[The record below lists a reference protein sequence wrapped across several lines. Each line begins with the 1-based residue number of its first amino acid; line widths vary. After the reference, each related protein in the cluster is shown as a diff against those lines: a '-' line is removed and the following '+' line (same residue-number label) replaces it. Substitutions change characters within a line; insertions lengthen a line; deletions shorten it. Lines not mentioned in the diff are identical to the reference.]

1 VMDDQ
6 SLPKNFKQLRI
17 DRPILEEE
25 IEEDEEK
32 DSDSIE
38 AIKNQNTINETSEQ
52 TTSKKFSISGFGD
65 DIDGKHSSTTLS
77 PSSSL
82 HPIQA
87 VSPILMTSPSAISF
101 STVMSAS
108 PPPTPNPYSKKNNR
122 LRFNIEDDKDSVST
136 YDGPRRMKSI
146 LSDRDLLR
154 LKSLKSVRRHN
165 RDTKAI
171 VLKEE
176 EEEEIEE
183 PPKADEDMG
192 AAIVH
197 TSNHEETPKVDWI
210 ESNEARGAFV
220 QYFAFLYALLAI
232 FYLVVEEAT
241 DENISDYFPAGIIFH
256 YYMYGVAILF
266 IVYVNLFVIHPPWLN
281 RILYFLSDRGWWKSA
296 ERYIIMPAS
305 HNAEPV
311 STLYLRMGTLLFG
324 CAGVVLYGLE
334 LYMLFAGKV
343 KVPFVPMSVAENILG
358 IIFTFSQMYFMN
370 VNFKLLVQSSQNICR
385 FGFMHCFALNLW
397 IWYRF
402 AAAKTNKSKKK
413 QVTKEQAKLAAY
425 TSKASYE
432 KYEADASSSLSSESS
447 SEEFLRSNSTTGNG
461 TMDTAND
468 VLTRVVDYLTTTLS
482 PVQNTTMTSST
493 YLITTTFASTNST
506 TLAYEEPLVK
516 STVAS
521 LEYFG
526 DFASFLAT
534 CLVEYSL
541 IGAAVMFV
549 FWTHLDPSVPQ
560 HLHEKKRGVRVDFT
574 ASLTGLYL
582 GVVIFILGA
591 VICGVYAA
599 LYADCN
605 DHAYILFGVYQLVC
619 FTCCIIAVMAG
630 TLFMRSLVLAGHRHG
645 EDVDFLLL
653 YVAFCGEV
661 IWCSAELARFI
672 DVGGDGFIFAVTLV
686 RLSHVFSQTWFI
698 LMACKLELASSTKV
712 TAMRGRQCV
721 TFMLVTNITLFFFH
735 IYESMTEGFG
745 YVSSSSSNH
754 TYVKLLAGP
763 IIAFYRFHCSVCL
776 AEVWKK
782 TFSRPK
788 AHSHHHADHDHLTSP
803 ATSPITPLTSSD
815 GHAVVTQHGDH
826 HVYLVTS
833 FSLLVIHKFLGSIFL
848 VVNLIVAV
856 LIITDRDPRGRAYRR
871 FLVMLQAIELALF
884 WQVIN
889 SYFSCVY
896 HRRNVI
902 MKEKLR

>member
-1 VMDDQ
+1 AMEDQ
-6 SLPKNFKQLRI
+6 GPSTNLKQLRI
-17 DRPILEEE
+17 DRPIIEEE
-25 IEEDEEK
+25 IEEEK
-32 DSDSIE
+32 DSDSLE
-38 AIKNQNTINETSEQ
+38 VIKQQNNENESSEQ
-52 TTSKKFSISGFGD
+52 TKKFSISGFGD
-65 DIDGKHSSTTLS
+65 DSLDPKAPGALS

-82 HPIQA
+82 HPIVQA
-87 VSPILMTSPSAISF
+87 VSPILMNSFSAISF
-101 STVMSAS
+101 STVVSAS
-108 PPPTPNPYSKKNNR
+108 PPHSPSAFTKKNR
-122 LRFNIEDDKDSVST
+122 LRFNVEDDKDSVCT

-176 EEEEIEE
+176 EEEEAEEE
-183 PPKADEDMG
+183 PKPEEDMV
-192 AAIVH
+192 AANAH
-197 TSNHEETPKVDWI
+197 HHEEKPKVDWI
-210 ESNEARGAFV
+210 ESKEARGGFV
-220 QYFAFLYALLAI
+220 QYFCFLYALLAI

-241 DENISDYFPAGIIFH
+241 DENISDYFPAGIVFH
-256 YYMYGVAILF
+256 YYMYSVAILF
-266 IVYVNLFVIHPPWLN
+266 IIYVNLFVIHPPWFN
-281 RILYFLSDRGWWKSA
+281 RILYYLADRGWWKGA
-296 ERYIIMPAS
+296 EKHVIMPAS

-334 LYMLFAGKV
+334 LYLLFAGKV
-343 KVPFVPMSVAENILG
+343 KITFVPMSVAENILG

-370 VNFKLLVQSSQNICR
+370 VNFKLLVQTSQNICR

-402 AAAKTNKSKKK
+402 ASAKTAKSKKK
-413 QVTKEQAKLAAY
+413 QVKKEQSKLAAY
-425 TSKASYE
+425 
-432 KYEADASSSLSSESS
+432 ASSSYGSPEKKKSSDSSSSLSS
-447 SEEFLRSNSTTGNG
+447 SEEFLRSNGTKGNSVA
-461 TMDTAND
+461 DTAND
-468 VLTRVVDYLTTTLS
+468 LLTRVVDYMTTTLS
-482 PVQNTTMTSST
+482 PVRDSTMTSST
-493 YLITTTFASTNST
+493 YLVTTTYASTNT
-506 TLAYEEPLVK
+506 TTEGEASK
-516 STVAS
+516 GTVAS

-526 DFASFLAT
+526 DFAGFLNT
-534 CLVEYSL
+534 CLIEYSL

-599 LYADCN
+599 LYAECN
-605 DHAYILFGVYQLVC
+605 DNAYLLFGIYECFC
-619 FTCCIIAVMAG
+619 FTCCILAVMAG
-630 TLFMRSLVLAGHRHG
+630 TIFMRSLVLAGHRHG

-698 LMACKLELASSTKV
+698 LMACKLELASSTKI

-721 TFMLVTNITLFFFH
+721 TFMLVTNVTLFFFH

-745 YVSSSSSNH
+745 YVSASSSNH

-788 AHSHHHADHDHLTSP
+788 AHAHHPADHTPLTTP
-803 ATSPITPLTSSD
+803 ATSPITSMTSPD
-815 GHAVVTQHGDH
+815 GHSFAPNGDH
-826 HVYLVTS
+826 HV
-833 FSLLVIHKFLGSIFL
+833 
-848 VVNLIVAV
+848 
-856 LIITDRDPRGRAYRR
+856 
-871 FLVMLQAIELALF
+871 
-884 WQVIN
+884 
-889 SYFSCVY
+889 
-896 HRRNVI
+896 
-902 MKEKLR
+902 

>member
-1 VMDDQ
+1 MDDQ
-6 SLPKNFKQLRI
+6 GPSKNFKHLRI
-17 DRPILEEE
+17 DRPIIEEE
-25 IEEDEEK
+25 IEEEK

-38 AIKNQNTINETSEQ
+38 AIKAQNSENDTFEQ
-52 TTSKKFSISGFGD
+52 TNGKKFSISGFGD
-65 DIDGKHSSTTLS
+65 EIDGKTSTGTLS
-77 PSSSL
+77 PSNSI

-87 VSPILMTSPSAISF
+87 VQPILMHISPSAISF

-108 PPPTPNPYSKKNNR
+108 PPQTPNPYSKGKNR

-165 RDTKAI
+165 RDKKTI

-183 PPKADEDMG
+183 SRKTDEDMV
-192 AAIVH
+192 AVNEEH
-197 TSNHEETPKVDWI
+197 HEEKPSVDWVK
-210 ESNEARGAFV
+210 SKEARGGFV
-220 QYFAFLYALLAI
+220 QYLCFLYALLAI
-232 FYLVVEEAT
+232 FFLVVEEAT
-241 DENISDYFPAGIIFH
+241 DESYTDYFPSGIIFH
-256 YYMYGVAILF
+256 FYMYGVAIIF
-266 IVYVNLFVIHPPWLN
+266 IVYVNLFVIHPPWFN
-281 RILYFLSDRGWWKSA
+281 RILYYMADKGLWKNA

-305 HNAEPV
+305 HNAEP
-311 STLYLRMGTLLFG
+311 
-324 CAGVVLYGLE
+324 
-334 LYMLFAGKV
+334 GKV
-343 KVPFVPMSVAENILG
+343 KISFVAMAVAENIFG
-358 IIFTFSQMYFMN
+358 IVFTFSQMYFMN
-370 VNFKLLVQSSQNICR
+370 VNFKLLVQTSQNICR
-385 FGFMHCFALNLW
+385 FGFMHCFATNLY

-402 AAAKTNKSKKK
+402 AAAKTVKSKKK

-425 TSKASYE
+425 SSAYGSIE
-432 KYEADASSSLSSESS
+432 KKDYSSEQILKVIQKKKDSSSSSSSSESS
-447 SEEFLRSNSTTGNG
+447 EQFLKSNG
-461 TMDTAND
+461 TSGSGAADTVND
-468 VLTRVVDYLTTTLS
+468 VLTRVIDYMTTTLS
-482 PVQNTTMTSST
+482 PVRNTSMTSST
-493 YLITTTFASTNST
+493 YLITTTYASTNST
-506 TLAYEEPLVK
+506 ATEEPLVK

-521 LEYFG
+521 LEFFG
-526 DFASFLAT
+526 DFAGFLNT
-534 CLVEYSL
+534 CLIEYSL

-582 GVVIFILGA
+582 GVVIFVLGA
-591 VICGVYAA
+591 VICGVYSA

-605 DHAYILFGVYQLVC
+605 DYAYLLFGIYELVC
-619 FTCCIIAVMAG
+619 FSCCIIAVMAAVI
-630 TLFMRSLVLAGHRHG
+630 FMRSLVLAGHRHG

-661 IWCSAELARFI
+661 IWCSAELSRFI

-686 RLSHVFSQTWFI
+686 RLTHVFSQTWFI
-698 LMACKLELASSTKV
+698 LMACKLELSSCTKI

-721 TFMLVTNITLFFFH
+721 TFMLVTNVTLFFFH

-788 AHSHHHADHDHLTSP
+788 AHSHHSSEDIHLSSPTTS
-803 ATSPITPLTSSD
+803 TISPMKESD
-815 GHAVVTQHGDH
+815 GHALIMHNGH
-826 HVYLVTS
+826 H
-833 FSLLVIHKFLGSIFL
+833 H
-848 VVNLIVAV
+848 
-856 LIITDRDPRGRAYRR
+856 R
-871 FLVMLQAIELALF
+871 F
-884 WQVIN
+884 
-889 SYFSCVY
+889 
-896 HRRNVI
+896 
-902 MKEKLR
+902 K